1 MKLIDLKDV
10 LLGSIELFWDNEP
23 KENLIIKKY
32 HTSDLPKM
40 YKKYGQYEI
49 DYMSP
54 SAPYAGSYYLSIKIK
69 GVKTR

>member
-1 MKLIDLKDV
+1 MKLIELKD
-10 LLGSIELFWDNEP
+10 LLVGSVELFWDNEP

-40 YKKYGQYEI
+40 YKTYGQHEI

-69 GVKTR
+69 GVKTK